1 MAGSGQAWWWVVSG
15 HRAPESAEDA
25 SWPTR
30 IVLDV
35 KAPYTGRHVDTNR
48 QPGRTQDGVPDEY
61 LDPDPTR
68 GPNDADRGI
77 R

>member
-1 MAGSGQAWWWVVSG
+1 MGA
-15 HRAPESAEDA
+15 HRAPESDADA

-30 IVLDV
+30 ITLTV
-35 KAPYTGRHVDTNR
+35 KDTYQGRHVDHQR
-48 QPGRTQDGVPDEY
+48 QPGRDPDPIPDAY

-68 GPNDADRGI
+68 GPGDADRGL